1 MWRHIK
7 IRLFERGLVF
17 DRDRTLERV
26 LAPGEHVVFGF
37 GRTVEI
43 LDVRS
48 VRFAHAQFDEL
59 VRNATLKSLL
69 EIVDVAESQRAIVWK
84 DAQFHELL
92 GPGKHAFWKDAG
104 VLVIETFDTNRLR
117 FDHAMIDVLATKP
130 QVREQVDVF
139 DLADNQRAIV
149 FKDGRAVTILGAGRH
164 ALWKN
169 AQVSV
174 EVFSTDSARFTHP
187 RLHAILA
194 LGEATR
200 HLDGVTVGEH
210 EVALLYQDGKLIDTL
225 RQGIHVFWKNAAGKI
240 SWKAIDLREQVA
252 DVAGQEII
260 TADKVTLRVNLV
272 VTYRVADP
280 LRAVNESVDYGQA
293 LYREAQL
300 ALRAAVGT
308 KSIDALLAD
317 KESVGAEVLDALTKR
332 AEDLGISVKS
342 VGLKDIILPGDMKT
356 LLNQVINATK
366 EAEANLIRRREE
378 TAAARSQANTAKLL
392 AETPHLLRLKE
403 LELLKDVLSDAKATF
418 VFGQGEIVEQV
429 RSLVAK
435 SRDG

>member
-1 MWRHIK
+1 MWRHIN

-17 DRDRTLERV
+17 DRDHTLQRV
-26 LAPGEHVVFGF
+26 LAPGRHVVFGL
-37 GRTVEI
+37 GRSVDI
-43 LDVRS
+43 HDIRS
-48 VRFAHAQFDEL
+48 VRFTHAQFDEL
-59 VRNATLKSLL
+59 VRNTAILSEL
-69 EIVDVAESQRAIVWK
+69 EIVDVGESQRAIVWK

-117 FDHAMIDVLATKP
+117 LDHSMIDVLATKS
-130 QVREQVDVF
+130 QVREQLDVY
-139 DLADNQRAIV
+139 DLADNQRGIV
-149 FKDGRAVTILGAGRH
+149 FKDGRAVMILGAGRH
-164 ALWKN
+164 AMWKN
-169 AQVSV
+169 DQVSV
-174 EVFSTDSARFTHP
+174 EVFSTDSVRFVHP

-194 LGEATR
+194 LGDATR

-225 RQGIHVFWKNAAGKI
+225 RQGIHVFWKSASGKI

-272 VTYRVADP
+272 VTYSVTDP
-280 LRAVNESVDYGQA
+280 IRAVNASVDYGQA

-308 KSIDALLAD
+308 KQIDSLLAD
-317 KESVGAEVLDALTKR
+317 KESVGAEVRGSLTQR
-332 AEDLGISVKS
+332 AEDLGIAVKS

-378 TAAARSQANTAKLL
+378 TAAARSQANTARLL
-392 AETPHLLRLKE
+392 AESPHLMRLKE

-418 VFGQGEIVEQV
+418 VFGQGELVDQV
-429 RSLVAK
+429 RTLVTK
-435 SRDG
+435 STAS

>member
-17 DRDRTLERV
+17 DRDRTLQRV
-26 LAPGEHVVFGF
+26 LAPGAHVVFGF
-37 GRTVEI
+37 GRTVEVFDI
-43 LDVRS
+43 RS

-59 VRNATLKSLL
+59 VRNPAMKSML
-69 EIVDVAESQRAIVWK
+69 EIVDVGESQRSIVWK
-84 DAQFHELL
+84 DAQFLELL
-92 GPGKHAFWKDAG
+92 APGKHAFWKDAG
-104 VLVIETFDTNRLR
+104 VLVIETFDANRLR
-117 FDHAMIDVLATKP
+117 FEHTMLDVLATKP
-130 QVREQVDVF
+130 QVREQIDVI
-139 DLADNQRAIV
+139 DLADDQRAIV
-149 FKDGRAVTILGAGRH
+149 QKDGRAVAILGAGRH

-169 AQVSV
+169 PQVGV
-174 EVFSTDSARFTHP
+174 EVFSTHTARFDHP
-187 RLHAILA
+187 RLHAIIA
-194 LGEATR
+194 LGDASR
-200 HLDGVTVGEH
+200 HIDGVTVGEH
-210 EVALLYQDGKLIDTL
+210 EVALLYQDGQLIDTL
-225 RQGIHVFWKNAAGKI
+225 RRGIHVFWKGATSGKI
-240 SWKAIDLREQVA
+240 SWKAVDLREQVA

-272 VTYRVADP
+272 VTYAVTDP
-280 LRAVNESVDYGQA
+280 IRAVSSTIDFGQA

-308 KSIDALLAD
+308 KAIDALLSD
-317 KESVGAEVLDALTKR
+317 KESVGAEVRGALTKR

-418 VFGQGEIVEQV
+418 VFGQGDIVDQV
-429 RSLVAK
+429 RTLVSNK
-435 SRDG
+435 SD